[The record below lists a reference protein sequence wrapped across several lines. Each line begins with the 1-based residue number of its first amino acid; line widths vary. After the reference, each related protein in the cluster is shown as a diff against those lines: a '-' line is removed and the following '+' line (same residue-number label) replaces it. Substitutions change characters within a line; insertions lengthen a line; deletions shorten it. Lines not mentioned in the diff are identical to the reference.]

1 MFVTSAADLRQAQ
14 AATRQVRVAPTIHDL
29 IADLA
34 AYTREHALIGAST
47 RGAVALYHAAQA
59 RAIVEGRDFVIP
71 DDVQQE
77 APAVLAHRLVI
88 DARSNDREPRRS
100 LVTNAL
106 EAVPVK

>member
-1 MFVTSAADLRQAQ
+1 ML
-14 AATRQVRVAPTIHDL
+14 TRVRGKVGGEYP
-29 IADLA
+29 
-34 AYTREHALIGAST
+34 
-47 RGAVALYHAAQA
+47 GAVALYHAAQA
-59 RAIVEGRDFVIP
+59 RAILEGRDFVIP